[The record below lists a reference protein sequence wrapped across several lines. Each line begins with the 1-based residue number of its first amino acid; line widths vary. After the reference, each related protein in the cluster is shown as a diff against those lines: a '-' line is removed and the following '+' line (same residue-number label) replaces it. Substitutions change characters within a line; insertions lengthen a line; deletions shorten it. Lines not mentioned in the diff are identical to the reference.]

1 MKIFLEIKCPL
12 KEYFK
17 GQEKSEKIKL
27 KISKGKS
34 ILDLI
39 NQYKIPKGFVS
50 LISVNG
56 KKEGLNYKIKED
68 DLIKLYPPT
77 GGG

>member
-1 MKIFLEIKCPL
+1 MKIFLETRGPL

-17 GQEKSEKIKL
+17 GQEKSRKIKL
-27 KISKGKS
+27 KISTGRS
-34 ILDLI
+34 IIDLI
-39 NQYKIPKGFVS
+39 NQHKIPKGFVS
-50 LISVNG
+50 LVSVNG
-56 KKEGLNYKIKED
+56 KKEGLNYKIKEG